1 MIREV
6 NTNCVSKLAF
16 KMTPVILAS
25 CSSCPCVLP
34 STLNVAELCDQ

>member
-16 KMTPVILAS
+16 EMTPVTLAS